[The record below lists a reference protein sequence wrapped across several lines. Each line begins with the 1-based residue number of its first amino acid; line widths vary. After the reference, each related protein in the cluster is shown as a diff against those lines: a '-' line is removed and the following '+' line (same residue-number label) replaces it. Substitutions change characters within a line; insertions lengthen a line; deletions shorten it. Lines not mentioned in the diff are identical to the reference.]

1 MSGRDYLH
9 IWYLAQSSVI
19 LFLLLLIGAWE
30 AYHGIRLVVVVIPVA
45 LIMLLAIISSSIPKQ
60 PDWLALINRWVQAI
74 CQPLILTVVW
84 GMVTRILI
92 VRLQLPARGIVAL
105 AMIYYVV
112 MFAPFAS
119 EIGGQLKWTVARIC
133 YLFWW
138 MNVVLATELGFPLK
152 FAGPHAFAVLI
163 STGAVG
169 ALAFF
174 VMVTTVMR
182 AWHLSWPGIK
192 PQFGWGFSW
201 WVLITL
207 IVIDFLFTI
216 WNAYGAG
223 DSFKNLFFSYDF
235 AWKRPN
241 GTLTMQAF
249 EAAVAEETLCR
260 FGFLGCALYAFRRY
274 AQRIPYAVVLSSA
287 LFGLIHYF
295 NLMYQGFG
303 ITTVQ
308 VLSAFSMGMFF
319 AVVYLYTG
327 QLWITMLMHFLIDW
341 TSFTVSGTS
350 VMVGSATAM
359 DWVTLL
365 IQMIVFIG
373 AAIWMMGGHRRKVMK
388 RHADRL
394 IGEDQRFDYRLDFN

>member
-9 IWYLAQSSVI
+9 IWYLAQSAVI

-30 AYHGIRLVVVVIPVA
+30 AYHGIKMVVVVIPVA
-45 LIMLLAIISSSIPKQ
+45 IIMLLAIVSSILDHQPK
-60 PDWLALINRWVQAI
+60 WLLLINRWLQAI

-105 AMIYYVV
+105 GMIYYVV

-119 EIGGQLKWTVARIC
+119 EIGGQLQWTVGRII

-138 MNVVLATELGFPLK
+138 MNTVLAMEIAFPLK

-163 STGAVG
+163 TTGAVG
-169 ALAFF
+169 AIAYF

-182 AWHLSWPGIK
+182 AWQLSWPGIK

-201 WVLITL
+201 WVLVVL
-207 IVIDFLFTI
+207 IVVDLWFTY
-216 WNAYGAG
+216 WNAYGTGNRWQNVLTAYN
-223 DSFKNLFFSYDF
+223 FT
-235 AWKRPN
+235 WKRPT
-241 GTLTMQAF
+241 GMLTMQAF
-249 EAAVAEETLCR
+249 EAGVAEETLCR
-260 FGFLGCALYAFRRY
+260 FGFLGCLLYAFREFKN
-274 AQRIPYAVVLSSA
+274 RIPIAVVLSSA
-287 LFGLIHYF
+287 LFGLMHYF
-295 NLMYQGFG
+295 NLLGQSFSM
-303 ITTVQ
+303 TTVQ

-327 QLWITMLMHFLIDW
+327 QLWIAMLMHFLLDW

-350 VMVGSATAM
+350 VMTGAAGTM
-359 DWVTLL
+359 DWFTLAVE
-365 IQMIVFIG
+365 MILFIG
-373 AAIWMMGGHRRKVMK
+373 VAVWMMFGNRRHVMK

-394 IGEDQRFDYRLDFN
+394 IGEDQHFGFRLEFN

>member
-9 IWYLAQSSVI
+9 IWYLAQSAVI

-30 AYHGIRLVVVVIPVA
+30 AYHGIRLVVVIIPVA
-45 LIMLLAIISSSIPKQ
+45 LLMLLAIVSASIPHQ
-60 PDWLALINRWVQAI
+60 PHWLELINRWLQSI
-74 CQPLILTVVW
+74 FQPLILTVVW

-105 AMIYYVV
+105 GMIYYVV

-119 EIGGQLKWTVARIC
+119 EIGGQLQWAVGRII

-138 MNVVLATELGFPLK
+138 MNIVLAMSVAFPLK
-152 FAGPHAFAVLI
+152 FSGPHAFAVLI

-169 ALAFF
+169 AVSFF

-201 WVLITL
+201 WVLLTL
-207 IVIDFLFTI
+207 IIVDILFTI
-216 WNAYGAG
+216 WNAYGTG
-223 DSFKNLFFSYDF
+223 NSWKNMFFQYNF
-235 AWKRPN
+235 VWKRPT
-241 GTLTMQAF
+241 GTLTMEAF

-260 FGFLGCALYAFRRY
+260 FGFLGCALYAFRNFNN
-274 AQRIPYAVVLSSA
+274 RIPYAVLLSSA
-287 LFGLIHYF
+287 LFGLMHYF
-295 NLMYQGFG
+295 NLIGQSFD

-327 QLWITMLMHFLIDW
+327 QLWISMIMHFLIDW
-341 TSFTVSGTS
+341 TSFMVSGTS
-350 VMVGSATAM
+350 VMVGKTSAM
-359 DWVTLL
+359 DWITLIVEML
-365 IQMIVFIG
+365 VFIG
-373 AAIWMMGGHRRKVMK
+373 ISIWMMYGNRRQVMK

-394 IGEDQRFDYRLDFN
+394 IGEDQHFGFRLEFN

>member
-30 AYHGIRLVVVVIPVA
+30 AYHGIHLVVVVIPVA
-45 LIMLLAIISSSIPKQ
+45 LIMLLAIICSSINRLPH
-60 PDWLALINRWVQAI
+60 WLELLNRWLQAI

-105 AMIYYVV
+105 GMIYYVV

-119 EIGGQLKWTVARIC
+119 EIGGQLEWAVGRII

-138 MNVVLATELGFPLK
+138 MNIVLAMEIGFPLK
-152 FAGPHAFAVLI
+152 FSGPHAFAVLI

-169 ALAFF
+169 AVAYF

-182 AWHLSWPGIK
+182 SWKLSWPGIK

-207 IVIDFLFTI
+207 VVIDVLFTI
-216 WNAYGAG
+216 WNAYGTG
-223 DSFKNLFFSYDF
+223 DRWQTMFTSYHF
-235 AWKRPN
+235 MWKRPT
-241 GTLTMQAF
+241 GTLTMEAF

-260 FGFLGCALYAFRRY
+260 FGFLGCALYAFRKF
-274 AQRIPYAVVLSSA
+274 ANRIPYAVVLSSA
-287 LFGLIHYF
+287 LFGLMHYF
-295 NLMYQGFG
+295 NLLEQSFG

-327 QLWITMLMHFLIDW
+327 QLWLPMLMHFLLDW
-341 TSFTVSGTS
+341 TSFTMSGSS
-350 VMVGSATAM
+350 VMTGAATSM
-359 DWVTLL
+359 DWITLVVE
-365 IQMIVFIG
+365 MVVFIG
-373 AAIWMMGGHRRKVMK
+373 ASVWMMFGNRRHVMK

-394 IGEDQRFDYRLDFN
+394 IGEDQHFGFRMEFN